1 MNQPLPPDQEPTG
14 ISTTN
19 AIVRPVVHNQ
29 SPRARRWAAAAM
41 GAGVVGAIVSLVLI
55 GVVWFG
61 HGWTT
66 NKVDGV
72 TASVIE
78 VLDRGKVVVDLV
90 QGRLDDISANLAE
103 VSSDAATVAA
113 NAAPTEAEIG
123 TLRARL
129 QGVGE
134 RYDKLHA
141 GYIELSEK
149 LQGALDG
156 LDAIGKLVPQVK
168 SISQALEDA
177 FVSLDTRITNLDST
191 VQDIRNATQDAA
203 ALPATARS
211 IVAGKLST
219 VVSDASTAVGQV
231 SARIGTAQQRVAQLN
246 DNIGGYATIGALV
259 GTLVLLWLILVHVGL
274 FAYARRFRNA

>member
-1 MNQPLPPDQEPTG
+1 MNESLPPDSTG
-14 ISTTN
+14 IAPPN
-19 AIVRPVVHNQ
+19 AIVPPVAHTQ

-41 GAGVVGAIVSLVLI
+41 GAGVIGAIVSLVLI

-61 HGWTT
+61 HGWAT

-72 TASVIE
+72 TASVTE
-78 VLDRGKVVVDLV
+78 VLDRGKVVIDLV
-90 QGRLDDISANLAE
+90 EGRLDDISANLAE

-113 NAAPTEAEIG
+113 NATPTEAEVG

-141 GYIELSEK
+141 GYLELREK

-168 SISQALEDA
+168 SIAQTLEDA
-177 FVSLDTRITNLDST
+177 FVSLDTRISNLDST
-191 VQDIRNATQDAA
+191 VQDIRNATQNAA

-211 IVAGKLST
+211 IVAGKLAT
-219 VVSDASTAVGQV
+219 VVSDASAAVGQV
-231 SARIGTAQQRVAQLN
+231 SARIGTAQQRVAQLG
-246 DNIGGYATIGALV
+246 DDIGGYATIGAGV
-259 GTLVLLWLILVHVGL
+259 ATAVLLWLFLVHVGL
-274 FAYARRFRNA
+274 FAFARRVRNA